1 MSSKLTALDAASK
14 YLSKRMHTEAEVK
27 KRLIEKEYDKEEIV
41 EAIDELKRFRY
52 IDDYQYCLRFIEYS
66 YEKSRAAIRI
76 KAELVQRGVESYM
89 IEEAYEEY
97 CEAYNVNEFNL
108 ALKYAEG
115 LCMNGSDVSIDEKL
129 IKKISR
135 GLESRGF
142 GPNDIYRVVGEMYK
156 WKDSREQND

>member
-27 KRLIEKEYDKEEIV
+27 KRLLEKEYDKEEII

-66 YEKSRAAIRI
+66 YEKSRGAIRI
-76 KAELVQRGVESYM
+76 KAELVKRGVDLN
-89 IEEAYEEY
+89 IVDEAYEEH
-97 CEAYNVNEFNL
+97 CEEYNVDEFKL

-115 LCMNGSDVSIDEKL
+115 LCMNCGDIIMDEKF
-129 IKKISR
+129 ITKISR

-142 GPNDIYRVVGEMYK
+142 GSNNIYRVVGEMYK